1 MTEEIRA
8 LQKRMGVDEPEYK
21 IDVEV
26 NSAVNIIDGPF
37 KGFEGKVAEIQQSGP
52 KAGMGFDRAAVTA
65 AEKTTWQPAMVGE
78 VPVKMW
84 VDLRMEF
91 KP

>member
-1 MTEEIRA
+1 MVVLRLLI
-8 LQKRMGVDEPEYK
+8 DE
-21 IDVEV
+21 
-26 NSAVNIIDGPF
+26 
-37 KGFEGKVAEIQQSGP
+37 EGKVAEIQQSGP